1 MKTTEICAQSAQE
14 QLISSVDLDVEQG
27 QILVTLP
34 GNIDIA
40 RIKQIFWRIAC
51 ALAKVRDKDV
61 SRIGDEL
68 EKELVKMKTSYGSKP
83 LASV

>member
-40 RIKQIFWRIAC
+40 RIKQIFWRMGYT
-51 ALAKVRDKDV
+51 LAKSKDKDV
-61 SRIGDEL
+61 QFIGDLL
-68 EKELVKMKTSYGSKP
+68 EKRLGLCKVSNGSI
-83 LASV
+83 V